1 MMTNKILS
9 VIIDLMNS
17 FEVDYAT
24 EIQQIELQ
32 HVKKHTQNAGSRH
45 LCYLTALIA
54 EIVVSFQGN

>member
-32 HVKKHTQNAGSRH
+32 YIMKHTQNAGSRH
-45 LCYLTALIA
+45 LSYLTALIA
-54 EIVVSFQGN
+54 DIVVSF

>member
-1 MMTNKILS
+1 
-9 VIIDLMNS
+9 MNS

-54 EIVVSFQGN
+54 DIVLSFQDRKSVV